1 MQKKNLLTYLSFAH
15 YVTDKATE
23 ILINNYKSKS
33 FFSSKKKVA
42 SAYELVTDID
52 SQIENTVRKHI
63 IKRFPEH
70 NILGEELGEVNSNS
84 DFTWIIDPIDGTKA
98 FVSGIPVFTFLLSL
112 KYKNNYILGVI
123 DQPLLKERYW
133 NFNNKAY
140 LNKKIIKTRKC
151 QSFPT
156 ATIAITEP
164 EMFPDFN
171 KINNNIFTKFNF
183 IRWGTDALG
192 YMRCAEGIIDGV
204 IERNMK
210 IWDLAAIEPII
221 NNAGGIISTWDG
233 KKIGS
238 NDTVCASGDKKL
250 HNLMVNSLQNYI

>member
-1 MQKKNLLTYLSFAH
+1 MQKKNLLKYLSFAH
-15 YVTDKATE
+15 YITDKAAD
-23 ILINNYKSKS
+23 ILIKNYKSKS
-33 FFSSKKKVA
+33 LFSSKKKVA
-42 SAYELVTDID
+42 SAYELVTEID
-52 SQIENTVRKHI
+52 TKIEKTVRKLI
-63 IKRFPEH
+63 TKRYPEH
-70 NILGEELGEVNSNS
+70 NVLGEELGKVNSNS

-112 KYKNNYILGVI
+112 KYKSNYLLGIV

-133 NFNNKAY
+133 NFNNKSY

-151 QSFPT
+151 NSFP
-156 ATIAITEP
+156 AASVAITEP
-164 EMFPDFN
+164 QMFSDFN
-171 KINNNIFTKFNF
+171 EINNSIFKKFNF

-204 IERNMK
+204 IERDIK

-221 NNAGGIISTWDG
+221 KNAGGIISTWDG

-250 HNLMVNSLQNYI
+250 HKLMVNSLQNYI